1 MHWWL
6 RPWFNTC
13 GNHNGNERDDNDD
26 GRQSLWTC
34 RIVACLTHANYH
46 IWCMYLWFM
55 LNQSPSPSSFMFT
68 LMEPLLTLGSIC
80 CFCSMLLWRAA
91 FHCGLQLFLLNHQQV
106 SHHDLLTFFFNKTII
121 EVKNPKLGKI
131 EVGARLWAKTPREF
145 FDCMIYI
152 YTVCYTVFWGGIV
165 TCLRVLQL
173 RPGLA
178 SCSVTPWWTQ
188 ITIFVFQWPC
198 KIFWL

>member
-1 MHWWL
+1 MMHV
-6 RPWFNTC
+6 
-13 GNHNGNERDDNDD
+13 
-26 GRQSLWTC
+26 SL
-34 RIVACLTHANYH
+34 YP
-46 IWCMYLWFM
+46 WCMYLWFM

-91 FHCGLQLFLLNHQQV
+91 FHCGLQLLLLNYQQV
-106 SHHDLLTFFFNKTII
+106 SHHDLSFFIFFSKTII
-121 EVKNPKLGKI
+121 EVKKPKLGKI

-145 FDCMIYI
+145 FDCIIYI
-152 YTVCYTVFWGGIV
+152 YTVCYTVFIWGGIV

-188 ITIFVFQWPC
+188 ITIFVFQR